1 MQHPSLESTLS
12 ITTTYEAIRRSAVWS
27 ILQKHPR
34 PSVYDPGKPRTSP
47 QQRRHSLL
55 AQCMRPTLNVRP
67 KVWRHRTTSPT
78 PNHLV
83 YIEPRVAIVSQRSG
97 HHLNRHI
104 PLDDSQLEDC
114 LALFSHLVHRPFKP
128 LKRIIIES
136 INNEPATES
145 RHPKTFKTV
154 FNAHD
159 ESAEFVLYR
168 S

>member
-1 MQHPSLESTLS
+1 MYSTPAPKTAPPYPAKCGLVHLAK
-12 ITTTYEAIRRSAVWS
+12 TSAAFC
-27 ILQKHPR
+27 LRPR
-34 PSVYDPGKPRTSP
+34 KTSHTSP

-67 KVWRHRTTSPT
+67 KVWRHRTTSLT
-78 PNHLV
+78 PNHPV

-104 PLDDSQLEDC
+104 PLNDSQLEDC

-154 FNAHD
+154 FNAHN

>member
-1 MQHPSLESTLS
+1 MKLSGDPVHLE
-12 ITTTYEAIRRSAVWS
+12 
-27 ILQKHPR
+27 KHPR

-136 INNEPATES
+136 INNELATES

>member
-1 MQHPSLESTLS
+1 MDTIPRQHQRRLRP
-12 ITTTYEAIRRSAVWS
+12 IRRSAVWS

-67 KVWRHRTTSPT
+67 KVWRHRTTSPK

-145 RHPKTFKTV
+145 RHSKTFKTV

-159 ESAEFVLYR
+159 VKR
-168 S
+168 